1 MVSREEIT
9 QAPRS
14 RSGELS
20 PTLMSG
26 HRLSYKLS
34 GLLVPALGLE
44 EPGPVTSKCGR
55 EEPFPKNTL
64 PVAHPGG
71 CPQYCIA
78 RAGGAQGHPPHSI
91 AGEKGSQF
99 CCSASG
105 PHGAGTGTMV
115 PHPQD
120 KLKNRLSKGTTRQQ

>member
-55 EEPFPKNTL
+55 EETFPKNTL

-78 RAGGAQGHPPHSI
+78 RAGGGPRTPSSLYSWR
-91 AGEKGSQF
+91 KGVTVLLLSLRTPWGWDRHYG
-99 CCSASG
+99 AS
-105 PHGAGTGTMV
+105 PTG
-115 PHPQD
+115 QA
-120 KLKNRLSKGTTRQQ
+120 

>member
-44 EPGPVTSKCGR
+44 EPGPSYQQVREGR
-55 EEPFPKNTL
+55 TL
-64 PVAHPGG
+64 
-71 CPQYCIA
+71 
-78 RAGGAQGHPPHSI
+78 S
-91 AGEKGSQF
+91 
-99 CCSASG
+99 
-105 PHGAGTGTMV
+105 
-115 PHPQD
+115 
-120 KLKNRLSKGTTRQQ
+120 